1 MKRAT
6 TILFALAVA
15 AGSVAVVAQRA
26 QPGRQGQSRFRALR
40 GQAAL
45 SFAVPPDM
53 RLTRQERVGAGGQIL
68 AERYQQIFGDAQ
80 VLGGQITVY
89 RDDAGVRDAVIGA
102 HYPNLVAANVVR
114 LTADGALSIAQARRN
129 DSSADSTADLLL
141 NPSTGRYFYRV
152 EIRSFDT
159 RWFYWVDADTG
170 AIVNEYDGLTTEA
183 GTGTGVLGDTRDLTY
198 LTTFNSSTSTYRM
211 VSTDG
216 RQQTY
221 DAKNRNAL
229 AGTLATDADNT
240 WDTPGTKSPGQPA
253 LVDAQF
259 YANVTDDYYESTH
272 AFNWISHYPQGI
284 VSSAHVGRRY
294 NNAYWNGTQ
303 MAYGDGD
310 GSSFIEF
317 SGALDVVGHE
327 LSHGVT
333 EATSNLIYQNE
344 SGALNEAF
352 SDIMG
357 TAIEFSY
364 GNGNWTIGED
374 ITVAS
379 NGIRNMADPNED
391 GDPSHYADRYMGTS
405 DNGGVHTN
413 SGIANHWFYLL
424 VTGGQNAD
432 LDHASGEDVQGIGL
446 EAAAEIAFLGFT
458 GLSANSNFCAAR
470 EGTIAVAGTH
480 ADNVADAWHEVGVD
494 EALCNGGSGGG
505 DPPTITNVTSQ
516 KLQGTKFKITWT
528 TDVPATSTVTFTCC
542 GTYSNSTLVTSHAMT
557 FTGSNG
563 VTYEYFVQSADAY
576 GNATT
581 AGPYVHQNVQ

>member
-80 VLGGQITVY
+80 VLGGQLTVY
-89 RDDAGVRDAVIGA
+89 HDDAGVRDAVIGA

-114 LTADGALSIAQARRN
+114 LPAGSALSIAQARRN
-129 DSSADSTADLLL
+129 DSSADWNVDLLF
-141 NPSTGRYFYRV
+141 NPSTARYFYRV

-159 RWFYWVDADTG
+159 RWFYWVDTDTG
-170 AIVNEYDGLTTEA
+170 AIVNEYDGLTTETG
-183 GTGTGVLGDTRDLTY
+183 GTGTGVLGDTKDLTG
-198 LTTFNSSTSTYRM
+198 LTTVNSPTYRM

-216 RQQTY
+216 RQRTY

-229 AGTLATDADNT
+229 PGTLATDADNV
-240 WDTPGTKSPGQPA
+240 WDTPGTKSPSQPA

-259 YANVTDDYYESTH
+259 YANVTDDYYGSTH
-272 AFNWISHYPQGI
+272 TFDWSSHYAQGM

-294 NNAYWNGTQ
+294 NNAYWNGAQ

-317 SGALDVVGHE
+317 SGDLDVVGHE

-357 TAIEFSY
+357 TAIEFCTAMATATGRS
-364 GNGNWTIGED
+364 GKTSRLARTGSATWPTRTRMAIHHTTRIATQGRAITAACIPIAASRTIGS
-374 ITVAS
+374 IS
-379 NGIRNMADPNED
+379 
-391 GDPSHYADRYMGTS
+391 
-405 DNGGVHTN
+405 
-413 SGIANHWFYLL
+413 
-424 VTGGQNAD
+424 
-432 LDHASGEDVQGIGL
+432 
-446 EAAAEIAFLGFT
+446 
-458 GLSANSNFCAAR
+458 
-470 EGTIAVAGTH
+470 
-480 ADNVADAWHEVGVD
+480 
-494 EALCNGGSGGG
+494 
-505 DPPTITNVTSQ
+505 
-516 KLQGTKFKITWT
+516 
-528 TDVPATSTVTFTCC
+528 
-542 GTYSNSTLVTSHAMT
+542 
-557 FTGSNG
+557 
-563 VTYEYFVQSADAY
+563 
-576 GNATT
+576 
-581 AGPYVHQNVQ
+581 